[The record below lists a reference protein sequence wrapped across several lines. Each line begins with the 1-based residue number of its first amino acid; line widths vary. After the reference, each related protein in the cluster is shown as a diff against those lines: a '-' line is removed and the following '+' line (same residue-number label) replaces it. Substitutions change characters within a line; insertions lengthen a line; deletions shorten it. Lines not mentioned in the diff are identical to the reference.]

1 MSKKTAKKNVLV
13 EEDKTEKFLTKIFG
27 DPQKKILKELDKEVV
42 KINELAA
49 KYEKMGVNNRAA
61 FVQKLFT
68 DGKPRENAHT
78 M

>member
-1 MSKKTAKKNVLV
+1 MSITHMK
-13 EEDKTEKFLTKIFG
+13 
-27 DPQKKILKELDKEVV
+27 
-42 KINELAA
+42 
-49 KYEKMGVNNRAA
+49 KMGVNNRAA